1 MRLTL
6 AFLIFLTVATSA
18 RAQPVRTADAATP
31 YSRGVEAE
39 HAGRHDQAIADF
51 TKAIAAK
58 PDFAE
63 AYESR
68 AVAEDQ
74 KGHYDRAIADYTRAI
89 ALGLTTAET
98 YFNRGAAYE
107 HHRFYQKALA
117 DYRAAAA
124 LDPALQS
131 AKDRVRRLSAGR

>member
-1 MRLTL
+1 MRPLL
-6 AFLIFLTVATSA
+6 AFLIFLTVTTSA
-18 RAQPVRTADAATP
+18 QAQPAPTAGVAAAYT
-31 YSRGVEAE
+31 RGVEAE
-39 HAGRHDQAIADF
+39 HAGRHDQAIADL

-74 KGHYDRAIADYTRAI
+74 KGLYDRAIADYTGAI
-89 ALGLTTAET
+89 KLGLATAET

-107 HHRFYQKALA
+107 HRRLYQKALA

-124 LDPALQS
+124 LDPALQAARDGIGRLD
-131 AKDRVRRLSAGR
+131 AKR